1 MNRDRTTPGR
11 IFEAREMLVSD
22 PDSMK
27 DVGIQAAIKDPR
39 SASEKYQDLV
49 VGSRDF
55 FRLVH
60 FELVMMFSSWVP
72 GALGLVLRKILYKTL
87 LGSCGRGVVF
97 GQGVTLRH
105 PHKIHIGER
114 TLIDDNVL
122 LDAKGVANQGIRI
135 GDNGF
140 IGRNS
145 ILSCKDGDIVLGSH
159 INVGFNCEVFSSS
172 RVEVGDYGL
181 FAAYT
186 YVVGGGHDHADLGAV
201 MIDQPRPSKGVVI
214 GRNVWLGAGAKVLD
228 GVTLGANVVVGA
240 GAVVNESLPDAVIAA
255 GVPAKIIKR
264 RDDLSAE
271 RKA

>member
-1 MNRDRTTPGR
+1 
-11 IFEAREMLVSD
+11 VSD
-22 PDSMK
+22 PASMK
-27 DVGIQAAIKDPR
+27 DVGIQAALKDSR
-39 SASEKYQDLV
+39 SSSEKYQDLM

-55 FRLVH
+55 FRLIH
-60 FELVMMFSSWVP
+60 FEFVTLVCAYVP
-72 GALGLVLRKILYKTL
+72 GALGLLLRKFLYPTL

-97 GQGVTLRH
+97 GVGVALRH
-105 PHKIHIGER
+105 PHKIHIGAG
-114 TLIDDNVL
+114 TMIDDHVL

-135 GDNGF
+135 GEEGF

-159 INVGFNCEVFSSS
+159 INIGFNCEVFSSS

-186 YVVGGGHDHADLGAV
+186 YVVGGGHDHSDLGAV
-201 MIDQPRPSKGVVI
+201 MIDQPRPSKGVTI

-228 GVTLGANVVVGA
+228 GVTLGSNVVVGA
-240 GAVVNESLPDAVIAA
+240 GAVVNESLPDSVIAA

-264 RDDLSAE
+264 RDDLSPE
-271 RKA
+271 RRA

>member
-1 MNRDRTTPGR
+1 
-11 IFEAREMLVSD
+11 
-22 PDSMK
+22 MK
-27 DVGIQAAIKDPR
+27 DIGIQAALGDGR
-39 SASEKYQDLV
+39 SASEKYRDLV
-49 VGSRDF
+49 VGSRDWL
-55 FRLVH
+55 RLIH
-60 FELVMMFSSWVP
+60 FEVVTLIASAMP
-72 GALGLVLRKILYKTL
+72 GALGLVLRKMLYPGL

-97 GQGVTLRH
+97 GAGVTLRH
-105 PHKIHIGER
+105 PHKVHIGDG
-114 TLIDDNVL
+114 TVIDDHVL

-135 GDNGF
+135 GPHGF

-186 YVVGGGHDHADLGAV
+186 YVVGGGHDHSDLGAV

-240 GAVVNESLPDAVIAA
+240 GAVVNESLPDDVIAA

-271 RKA
+271 RRA

>member
-1 MNRDRTTPGR
+1 VNEPG
-11 IFEAREMLVSD
+11 
-22 PDSMK
+22 SMK
-27 DVGIQAAIKDPR
+27 DVGIQSAIKDPR
-39 SASEKYQDLV
+39 SASEKYRDLV

-55 FRLVH
+55 GRLLH
-60 FELVMMFSSWVP
+60 FEFVTMASSWVP
-72 GALGLVLRKILYKTL
+72 GAVGLLLRKFLYPTL
-87 LGSCGRGVVF
+87 LGSCGPGVVF

-105 PHKIHIGER
+105 PHKIHIGPG
-114 TLIDDNVL
+114 TVIDDNVL

-135 GDNGF
+135 GDHGF

-159 INVGFNCEVFSSS
+159 INIGFNCEVFSSS

-201 MIDQPRPSKGVVI
+201 MIDQARPSMGVSI

-228 GVTLGANVVVGA
+228 GVTLGSNVVVGA
-240 GAVVNESLPDAVIAA
+240 GAVVTESLPDSVIAA

>member
-1 MNRDRTTPGR
+1 MSEPGS
-11 IFEAREMLVSD
+11 M
-22 PDSMK
+22 PHSMK
-27 DVGIQAAIKDPR
+27 DVGIQAALKDPR

-55 FRLVH
+55 VSLLH
-60 FELVMMFSSWVP
+60 FELVMMAASWVP
-72 GALGLVLRKILYKTL
+72 GALGLLLRKLFYPSL
-87 LGSCGRGVVF
+87 LGSCGRGVIF
-97 GQGVTLRH
+97 GQGVALRH
-105 PHKIHIGER
+105 PRKIHIGDG
-114 TLIDDNVL
+114 TVIDDHVL

-159 INVGFNCEVFSSS
+159 INIGFNCEIFSSS

-186 YVVGGGHDHADLGAV
+186 YVVGGGHDHSDLGAL
-201 MIDQPRPSKGVVI
+201 MIDQPRPSVGVVI

-240 GAVVNESLPDAVIAA
+240 GAVVNESLPDSVIAA

-264 RDDLSAE
+264 RDDLSSQRQA
-271 RKA
+271 

>member
-1 MNRDRTTPGR
+1 
-11 IFEAREMLVSD
+11 
-22 PDSMK
+22 MK
-27 DVGIQAAIKDPR
+27 DVGIQATLREPR
-39 SASEKYQDLV
+39 SSFAKYQDLV
-49 VGSRDF
+49 VGSRGIL
-55 FRLVH
+55 RLLH
-60 FELVMMFSSWVP
+60 FEIVLMVSSWVP
-72 GALGLVLRKILYKTL
+72 GAVGLLLRKFLYPTL
-87 LGSCGRGVVF
+87 LGSCGRAVVF

-105 PHKIHIGER
+105 PGKIHIGEG
-114 TLIDDNVL
+114 TVIDDFVL

-135 GDNGF
+135 GDHGF

-159 INVGFNCEVFSSS
+159 INIGFNCEVFSSS

-186 YVVGGGHDHADLGAV
+186 YVVGGGHDHSDVGAV

-240 GAVVNESLPDAVIAA
+240 GAVVNESLPDSVIAA

-264 RDDLSAE
+264 RDDFQAE
-271 RKA
+271 RRT